1 MKAVIGQLLNNQVL
15 INKIDIGLED
25 SMNNGSGQTI
35 PQESRLVPERPS
47 VYYRRQHPEYY
58 SDSETIYEV
67 PLTEELFDLQMGL
80 LSTKK
85 MQCAF
90 ENFALKTAMRLI
102 TPNIK
107 PQTGPDGGGDG
118 KVDAETYEVA
128 TDISSR
134 WYVTEPCVGSNEKWA
149 FAISCKKQ
157 WKQKVEHDV
166 QNIIATNRGY
176 TRILFFSN
184 QYIKAD
190 VRIATEE
197 TLYKKTGVKVEI
209 FDCSWFKSAVFE
221 KGCRDVALSELGF
234 SEEYAKCTKRIG
246 PLDQQRIARLDQIE
260 IEARRPIN
268 EFDPEYVDALTE
280 ACVICR
286 DLGRSKPEIEGR
298 FRVAFDAC
306 ELHGSKQQKFNL
318 IYTHAWTSYFWFE
331 DAETTYKDFL
341 ALKPFLEEDCT
352 VFRLERVLN
361 LISVLRTAAGFGY
374 IDTVKAQNA
383 VDYVHT
389 LEIELSKNALRP
401 SCYLFIRI
409 YILTQRLAI
418 HAGSKAPISED
429 LELLKPLLLKAA
441 KCMEISFEA
450 QYDVMNMLSGLIEPN
465 QEFDT
470 LVDEMANTIAEHR
483 SEVEAARV
491 RMSRAIYYINNHS
504 WKEAVRQLS
513 FCVYAFEKEE
523 CTEELIKSS
532 GMLGAAL
539 WEMKLPF
546 SAEAFLLKAVCF
558 RLKEFHKSGI
568 LPNLLVSTILKICEI
583 ELMLGRLVMY
593 LNWYMLLKNLV
604 HGSSHE
610 ANVNFLETEHTYD
623 AAWTCRFAV
632 ANLSNRYIQ
641 LMPSLLDRVGLFFS
655 SQYLKYKLGYESECH
670 KEFVGMMQDGKNES
684 WFVAQPVFEQF
695 IGDLNISQGDFAHI
709 QTTAANFTFH
719 VDYPNVYAIQQIAEI
734 LAASMEALLATCEIF
749 EVVPMCPLI
758 YIHIEQTEHETE
770 LIAEPEL
777 DKYKLIVNSGKLS
790 DDVFW
795 EVISKLICYVF
806 VRNAA
811 TSQEMTE
818 WLDSKQHGE
827 KMMDRVGVLLH
838 TRMAMSGIWGSALLH
853 RIESWI
859 ANSDK
864 QYTPTRKLEKGVEI
878 NYRNKAQIHGS
889 VHRINSDIRL
899 WDEARWIGCSFM
911 SDGIS
916 PPILALTFEK
926 PEKGLEIIRE
936 WKEKIAE
943 GSPSVKIIIL
953 KGINAEHPNWY
964 RVNIS
969 PEGMFSDMAA
979 GEYAFGASGRQT
991 IEANTNAHLNFFEQE
1006 LKRFGSCFI
1015 ASCGFTD
1022 KINPKPCQISER
1034 VPFSNV
1040 TIKNAWEVRQG
1051 DIECLAL
1058 QKGDTPYI
1066 PNEVKNNVEVMNI
1079 LRQLEEGKIDM
1090 NRNDGSSK

>member
-1 MKAVIGQLLNNQVL
+1 MENRSEHQ
-15 INKIDIGLED
+15 
-25 SMNNGSGQTI
+25 I
-35 PQESRLVPERPS
+35 PQDNGNVPERPS
-47 VYYRRQHPEYY
+47 AYYRRTHPELFP
-58 SDSETIYEV
+58 DSEEIYEL
-67 PLTEELFDLQMGL
+67 PLTEELFDLQMEL

-85 MQCAF
+85 MHSAF
-90 ENFALKTAMRLI
+90 ENFALKTATRLI

-128 TDISSR
+128 SDISSK
-134 WYVTEPCVGSNEKWA
+134 WYTAEPCVGGDEKWA
-149 FAISCKKQ
+149 FAVSCKKQ

-176 TRILFFSN
+176 SRILFFSN

-197 TLYKKTGVKVEI
+197 KLSKKRGVKVEI
-209 FDCSWFKSAVFE
+209 FDCTWFKSAVFE
-221 KGCRDVALSELGF
+221 KGCRDVALAELGF

-246 PLDQQRIARLDQIE
+246 PLDQQRIARLEQIE
-260 IEARRPIN
+260 IETRRPIN
-268 EFDPEYVDALTE
+268 EFDPEYIDALSE

-286 DLGRSKPEIEGR
+286 NLGRSKTEIEGR

-306 ELHGSKQQKFNL
+306 KLHGSKQQEFNL
-318 IYTHAWTSYFWFE
+318 IYTHAWTSYFWFD
-331 DAETTYKDFL
+331 DAEATHRDFL

-352 VFRLERVLN
+352 VYRLERVLN
-361 LISVLRTAAGFGY
+361 LVSVLKTAAGYGY
-374 IDTVKAQNA
+374 LDKAKAQD
-383 VDYVHT
+383 VIDYVYK
-389 LEIELSKNALRP
+389 IEDDLSKDNLRP
-401 SCYLFIRI
+401 SGYLFVRI
-409 YILTQRLAI
+409 YILTQRLAT
-418 HAGSKAPISED
+418 HAGSKTPITED
-429 LELLKPLLLKAA
+429 LRSLRPLLLQAA
-441 KCMEISFEA
+441 RCVEISFEA
-450 QYDVMNMLSGLIEPN
+450 QYKAMNMLSKLIEPN

-483 SEVEAARV
+483 SEAAAARV
-491 RMSRAIYYINNHS
+491 RMSRAVYYMNNNS

-523 CTEELIKSS
+523 CANELIRSS
-532 GMLGAAL
+532 GLLGAAL

-546 SAEAFLLKAVCF
+546 SAEAFLIKAACF
-558 RLKEFHKSGI
+558 MVKDFHKTGR
-568 LPNLLVSTILKICEI
+568 LPNMLVSTILKICEI
-583 ELMLGRLVMY
+583 ELMLGRLVVY
-593 LNWYMLLKNLV
+593 LNWYMLLKSLV
-604 HGSSHE
+604 NGSSHE
-610 ANVNFLETEHTYD
+610 DDANFIETENTYD

-632 ANLSNRYIQ
+632 ANLSDRYIQ
-641 LMPSLLDRVGLFFS
+641 QMPDLLDRVGLLFS

-670 KEFVGMMQDGKNES
+670 KEFIGMMQGGKNEN
-684 WFVAQPVFEQF
+684 WFAAQPVFEQF
-695 IGDLNISQGDFAHI
+695 IDGLNISQGDFAHI
-709 QTTAANFTFH
+709 QTTADNFTFH
-719 VDYPNVYAIQQIAEI
+719 IDYPNVYAIQQIAEI

-749 EVVPMCPLI
+749 EVVPMHPSI
-758 YIHIEQTEHETE
+758 YIHTETTEQETE

-777 DKYKLIVNSGKLS
+777 DKYKLMVNPGKLS

-795 EVISKLICYVF
+795 GVISKLICYVF

-811 TSQEMTE
+811 TSHEMTE
-818 WLDSKQHGE
+818 WLNSKQHGE
-827 KMMDRVGVLLH
+827 KMIDRVGVLLH
-838 TRMAMSGIWGSALLH
+838 TRMAMSGIWGSAFLH

-889 VHRINSDIRL
+889 VYRINKDIRL
-899 WDEARWIGCSFM
+899 WDEARWIGCSFI
-911 SDGIS
+911 SDNIS

-936 WKEKIAE
+936 WKEKVDE

-969 PEGMFSDMAA
+969 PEGMLSDMTA
-979 GEYAFGASGRQT
+979 GKYTFGASGRQT
-991 IEANTNAHLNFFEQE
+991 IQANTSAHLSFFEHE
-1006 LKRFGSCFI
+1006 FKKFGSCFI

-1022 KINPKPCQISER
+1022 KINPMPCNISER
-1034 VPFSNV
+1034 IPFSNV
-1040 TIKNAWEVRQG
+1040 TIKNAWEIRRG

-1066 PNEVKNNVEVMNI
+1066 PNEVKDDVDVMNI
-1079 LRQLEEGKIDM
+1079 LRQLEDGKIDM
-1090 NRNDGSSK
+1090 HKHVKASE

>member
-1 MKAVIGQLLNNQVL
+1 MKNGSEQPIPQ
-15 INKIDIGLED
+15 
-25 SMNNGSGQTI
+25 NNGK
-35 PQESRLVPERPS
+35 VPERPS
-47 VYYRRQHPEYY
+47 AYYRRIHPELF
-58 SDSETIYEV
+58 SDSEEIYELL
-67 PLTEELFDLQMGL
+67 LTEELFDLQMEL

-85 MQCAF
+85 LHSAF

-107 PQTGPDGGGDG
+107 LQTGPDGGGDG
-118 KVDAETYEVA
+118 KIDAETYEVA
-128 TDISSR
+128 NDISSK
-134 WYVTEPCVGSNEKWA
+134 WYATEPCVGGNEKWA
-149 FAISCKKQ
+149 FAVSCKKQ

-176 TRILFFSN
+176 SRILFFSN

-197 TLYKKTGVKVEI
+197 KLSKKDGVKVEI

-234 SEEYAKCTKRIG
+234 SEEYSKCTKRIG
-246 PLDQQRIARLDQIE
+246 PLDQQRIARLEQIE
-260 IEARRPIN
+260 IETRRPIN
-268 EFDPEYVDALTE
+268 EFDPEYIDALSE

-286 DLGRSKPEIEGR
+286 NLGRSKTEIEGR

-306 ELHGSKQQKFNL
+306 KLHGSKQQEFNL

-331 DAETTYKDFL
+331 DAEVTYRDFL

-352 VFRLERVLN
+352 VYRLERVLN
-361 LISVLRTAAGFGY
+361 LASVLKTAAGYGY
-374 IDTVKAQNA
+374 LDKAKAQD
-383 VDYVHT
+383 VIDYVYK
-389 LEIELSKNALRP
+389 IEDDLAKDNLRP
-401 SCYLFIRI
+401 SGYLFVRI
-409 YILTQRLAI
+409 YILTQRLAT
-418 HAGSKAPISED
+418 HAGSKVPMTED
-429 LELLKPLLLKAA
+429 LRLLRPLLLQAA
-441 KCMEISFEA
+441 RCMEISFEA
-450 QYDVMNMLSGLIEPN
+450 QYKAMNMLSELIEPN

-483 SEVEAARV
+483 SEAEAARV
-491 RMSRAIYYINNHS
+491 RMSRAVYYMNNNS

-523 CTEELIKSS
+523 CTHELIRSS
-532 GMLGAAL
+532 GLLGAAL

-546 SAEAFLLKAVCF
+546 SAEAFLIKAACF
-558 RLKEFHKSGI
+558 MMKDFHKTGR
-568 LPNLLVSTILKICEI
+568 LPNVLVSTILKICEI

-593 LNWYMLLKNLV
+593 LNWYMLLKSLV

-610 ANVNFLETEHTYD
+610 DNANFLETENKYD

-632 ANLSNRYIQ
+632 ANLSDRYIQ
-641 LMPSLLDRVGLFFS
+641 QMPSLLDRVGLFFS

-670 KEFVGMMQDGKNES
+670 KDFIDMMRDGKNES
-684 WFVAQPVFEQF
+684 WFATQSVFEQF
-695 IGDLNISQGDFAHI
+695 IGDLNVSQGDFAHI
-709 QTTAANFTFH
+709 QTTADNFTFH
-719 VDYPNVYAIQQIAEI
+719 IDYPNVYAIQQIAEI

-749 EVVPMCPLI
+749 EVVPMYPSI
-758 YIHIEQTEHETE
+758 YIHMEQTQQETT
-770 LIAEPEL
+770 LVAESEL
-777 DKYKLIVNSGKLS
+777 DNYRFSVNSAKLT
-790 DDVFW
+790 DEIFW
-795 EVISKLICYVF
+795 SVIVKLICYVF

-811 TSQEMTE
+811 TSQDMAE
-818 WLDSKQHGE
+818 WLNSKQQGE
-827 KMMDRVGVLLH
+827 RMMDRVGVLLH

-859 ANSDK
+859 VNSDK
-864 QYTPTRKLEKGVEI
+864 QYVPTRKLEKGVEI

-889 VHRINSDIRL
+889 VYRINKDIRL
-899 WDEARWIGCSFM
+899 WDEACWTGCSFM
-911 SDGIS
+911 SDSIS
-916 PPILALTFEK
+916 PPILALVFEK

-936 WKEKIAE
+936 WKEKIDE
-943 GSPSVKIIIL
+943 GRPSVKIIIL

-969 PEGMFSDMAA
+969 PEGMLSDMTA
-979 GEYAFGASGRQT
+979 GEYAFGASGRKT
-991 IEANTNAHLNFFEQE
+991 IEANTNAHLNFFENE
-1006 LKRFGSCFI
+1006 FKKFGSCFI

-1022 KINPKPCQISER
+1022 KINLKPCNMSER

-1040 TIKNAWEVRQG
+1040 TIKNAWEVRLG

-1058 QKGDTPYI
+1058 QKGDAPYI
-1066 PNEVKNNVEVMNI
+1066 PNEVKDDVEVMKI
-1079 LRQLEEGKIDM
+1079 LRQLEDGRIDM
-1090 NRNDGSSK
+1090 NRHVKSSE

>member
-1 MKAVIGQLLNNQVL
+1 
-15 INKIDIGLED
+15 
-25 SMNNGSGQTI
+25 MNNEGKQPT
-35 PQESRLVPERPS
+35 PQENRQAPERPS
-47 VYYRRQHPEYY
+47 VYYRRVHPEYY

-85 MQCAF
+85 MHIAF

-128 TDISSR
+128 NDISSR
-134 WYVTEPCVGSNEKWA
+134 WYATEPCVGSNEKWA

-166 QNIIATNRGY
+166 KNIIATQRGY
-176 TRILFFSN
+176 SRILFLSN

-190 VRIATEE
+190 VRIATEA
-197 TLYKKTGVKVEI
+197 TLSKKVGVKVEI

-246 PLDQQRIARLDQIE
+246 PLDQQRISRLQQIE
-260 IEARRPIN
+260 IETRRPIN
-268 EFDPEYVDALTE
+268 EFDPEYVDALSE
-280 ACVICR
+280 ACIICR
-286 DLGRSKPEIEGR
+286 SLGRPKTEIEGR

-306 ELHGSKQQKFNL
+306 ELHGSNQQKFNL
-318 IYTHAWTSYFWFE
+318 IYNHAWTSYFWFE
-331 DAETTYKDFL
+331 DADVTYQDFL
-341 ALKPFLEEDCT
+341 ALQPFLEEDCS
-352 VFRLERVLN
+352 VYRLERVLN
-361 LISVLRTAAGFGY
+361 LVSVLKTAAGYGY
-374 IDTVKAQNA
+374 LDKAKSQA
-383 VDYVHT
+383 AIDYVHK
-389 LEIELSKNALRP
+389 IEADLAKDNLRL

-409 YILTQRLAI
+409 YILTHRLAC
-418 HAGSKAPISED
+418 HAGSTVSISED
-429 LELLKPLLLKAA
+429 LKLLKPLLLQAA
-441 KCMEISFEA
+441 RCMEISFEA
-450 QYDVMNMLSGLIEPN
+450 QYDAMNMLSHLMEPN
-465 QEFDT
+465 KEYDA

-483 SEVEAARV
+483 SEAEAARV
-491 RMSRAIYYINNHS
+491 RMSRAAYYMDNNS

-523 CTEELIKSS
+523 CVNELIRSS
-532 GMLGAAL
+532 GLLGAAL

-546 SAEAFLLKAVCF
+546 SAEAFLVKAACF
-558 RLKEFHKSGI
+558 MVKDFHKTGR
-568 LPNLLVSTILKICEI
+568 LPNMLISTILKICEI

-593 LNWYMLLKNLV
+593 LNWYMLLKSLV
-604 HGSSHE
+604 HGSIYESK
-610 ANVNFLETEHTYD
+610 ADFLETEHTYD

-632 ANLSNRYIQ
+632 ADLADRYIQ
-641 LMPSLLDRVGLFFS
+641 QMPCLLDRVGLFFS

-670 KEFVGMMQDGKNES
+670 KEFIDIMEDGKNGS
-684 WFVAQPVFEQF
+684 WLASQPVFEQF
-695 IGDLNISQGDFAHI
+695 IDDLNISQGDFAYI
-709 QTTAANFTFH
+709 QTTANNFTFH
-719 VDYPNVYAIQQIAEI
+719 IDYPNVYAIQQIAEI

-749 EVVPMCPLI
+749 EVVPMHPSI
-758 YIHIEQTEHETE
+758 YIRIEKTEQGTE

-777 DKYKLIVNSGKLS
+777 DKYKLVINPEKLS
-790 DDVFW
+790 DDIFW

-818 WLDSKQHGE
+818 WLNGKQQGE

-838 TRMAMSGIWGSALLH
+838 TRMAISGIWGAALLH

-859 ANSDK
+859 SNSDK
-864 QYTPTRKLEKGVEI
+864 RYMPTRQLEKGVEI
-878 NYRNKAQIHGS
+878 NYRNKAQLHGS
-889 VHRINSDIRL
+889 VYRINKDILL

-911 SDGIS
+911 SDSIS
-916 PPILALTFEK
+916 PPILALTFEN
-926 PEKGLEIIRE
+926 PEKGKEIVHE
-936 WKEKIAE
+936 WKEKIDE

-953 KGINAEHPNWY
+953 KGIIADHPNWY
-964 RVNIS
+964 RVNIC
-969 PEGMFSDMAA
+969 PEGMLSDITA
-979 GEYAFGASGRQT
+979 GEYTFGVSGRQT
-991 IEANTNAHLNFFEQE
+991 IQATTNANLNFFEHE
-1006 LKRFGSCFI
+1006 FKRFGSCFI

-1022 KINPKPCQISER
+1022 KINPKPCNISER